1 MTGMWTLI
9 VVLAAVVVLLLFVW
23 WHARTFAY
31 RCRSCDNE
39 FEIAVLTDLVSP
51 HGIGL
56 KGDGWKLLHC
66 PRCGRWTRARVVRKR
81 PGQS

>member
-1 MTGMWTLI
+1 MWIIAI
-9 VVLAAVVVLLLFVW
+9 VVAAVVVLFLLVW
-23 WHARTFAY
+23 WHALTFAY

-66 PRCGRWTRARVVRKR
+66 PRCGRWTRARVLRKR
-81 PGQS
+81 PEGS